1 MFTKKIHVFKA
12 GDQTSAQGVQR
23 TFSPKDLQQVVDTY
37 DPTIHEAPLVIGHQ
51 GDNDSVP
58 SFGWIKGFSR
68 QGDNLYADVEFTDTA
83 KDLVKDGHY
92 RKVSISFYSPDSQI
106 NPNPGKWSARH
117 LALLGAAP
125 PAVKGLEPFS
135 FSEEEGVFEF
145 AATMLSPEDIF
156 DDELGPSL
164 IKDRSPIE
172 MLKEKLEAVRNDMS
186 AAVGQLQDS
195 NEDQKE
201 TEVEDAAT
209 QVGSE
214 LDQEQ
219 DEEASPENPSSQYSE
234 HEIAQQT
241 ADLEDNLPEESFM
254 EDGKISRKHVK
265 GANGQVMQVVENV
278 YKEKVKAKMAELS
291 SDMDEQHGEMP
302 EAFKKNAAKMK
313 AKAKG
318 VEDKSHEEIGK
329 ELSAGKNPF
338 AKDHAESTAERKEAA
353 DRGFEAKR
361 QRKAGK
367 FGQAHETEEL
377 MKAEDHA
384 ELEYDEVSDKTNP
397 SPGVVKFGKKAA
409 NPEKDFGRYDTA
421 RSDTDSYGKRMEV
434 GEEDES
440 GETGRFETAMNGEQD
455 ADRLHTAKN
464 GAQEADRKKTAKSDD
479 ANKRFEG
486 EEEAEEHINN
496 MDQYDVDAKSYGINA
511 PKTASGSNP
520 AGREDSDTKVPTETE
535 ETPDDTIF
543 AVGVTNVMSDK
554 NMRVLRQTSSQG
566 RAAVKG
572 GAIDHAEPEAAE
584 VTSELGVTAHAE
596 EKGKKKQLS
605 GDFDGSDNEI
615 VGPSGA
621 YAERGE
627 KKATEKQLQP
637 GQFDK
642 ADEADQTV
650 GPDGAYAEDCKK
662 VGKKNL
668 SGDFEG
674 GPNQIAERSGGAFS
688 EKKKPYT
695 KTGFGSTYEEEG
707 EEGGE
712 DVGYSE
718 SDDFCGMNY
727 GMGSMGQARSM
738 NAGPDMSAMFEEL
751 KALKE
756 ENGRIK
762 REYQESK
769 MNARKE
775 KIAQFV
781 DSLYSEGK
789 IVDGIMPQREL
800 QSYCEGLE
808 FGTLEFSEGETPATK
823 LLGLLNSLPP
833 MVTYGEMVPGGN
845 FQYSEEDLDPHAKAL
860 RLVETEGLDYVE
872 ALKRSMYS

>member
-164 IKDRSPIE
+164 IKDKSPIE

-209 QVGSE
+209 QAGSE
-214 LDQEQ
+214 LDEEQ

-318 VEDKSHEEIGK
+318 GDVEDKSHDEIGK

-361 QRKAGK
+361 QRKEGK
-367 FGQAHETEEL
+367 LGQAHETKEL
-377 MKAEDHA
+377 MKMEDSADHA
-384 ELEYDEVSDKTNP
+384 EDDE
-397 SPGVVKFGKKAA
+397 
-409 NPEKDFGRYDTA
+409 FGRYDTA
-421 RSDTDSYGKRMEV
+421 RSDTDSYGRRMEV
-434 GEEDES
+434 GEEGPD
-440 GETGRFETAMNGEQD
+440 GNTGRMKTAKNGEQQ
-455 ADRLHTAKN
+455 ADRMNTAKN

-479 ANKRFEG
+479 ADKRFEG

-496 MDQYDVDAKSYGINA
+496 MDQYDVDEASYGINK

-535 ETPDDTIF
+535 ETPDDTVF
-543 AVGVTNVMSDK
+543 AVGMTNVMSDK

-572 GAIDHAEPEAAE
+572 GAIADHAEPEAAE
-584 VTSELGVTAHAE
+584 ETSELGVTAHAE

-605 GDFDGSDNEI
+605 GEFEGGDNEI

-627 KKATEKQLQP
+627 KKSSEKQLS

-642 ADEADQTV
+642 VDEADQTV
-650 GPDGAYAEDCKK
+650 GPDGAYAEEGKK

-674 GPNQIAERSGGAFS
+674 GPNETVKQSGGAFS

-718 SDDFCGMNY
+718 SEDFCGTGMNY
-727 GMGSMGQARSM
+727 GMGSMGQSRPM

-769 MNARKE
+769 MNSRKE

-833 MVTYGEMVPGGN
+833 LVTYGEMVPGGS
-845 FQYSEEDLDPHAKAL
+845 FQYSEEELDPHARAL